1 MAFQIIEQIILLTNG
16 GKYKQVSKK
25 KKFKEVFANE
35 EDAFNDFF
43 RIGISFVPS
52 KKDGKLQLKLFETFY
67 QSDIIIASPLA
78 IRMLAGHKVDDKA
91 NDLEKSVD

>member
-35 EDAFNDFF
+35 EDAFNDLF
-43 RIGISFVPS
+43 RIGLSFVPS
-52 KKDGKLQLKLFETFY
+52 KKDGKL
-67 QSDIIIASPLA
+67 
-78 IRMLAGHKVDDKA
+78 
-91 NDLEKSVD
+91 